1 MKKKI
6 RYSLDELIK
15 RNKEELLRDK
25 LKLEQIEERLD
36 ERHESLLKA
45 HQA

>member
-15 RNKEELLRDK
+15 RNKEALLRDK
-25 LKLEQIEERLD
+25 LKLEKIEERLD
-36 ERHESLLKA
+36 ERHLKA